1 MYLFCLTNFDC
12 KLAPQDFVFK
22 KEPFQVQ
29 LHKLPLGMMNRR
41 FGESLEEIISEVEDV
56 DVGEDGVGWGPYLRV
71 RVWLDIT

>member
-1 MYLFCLTNFDC
+1 
-12 KLAPQDFVFK
+12 
-22 KEPFQVQ
+22 
-29 LHKLPLGMMNRR
+29 MMNRR